1 MDWHKFTQFHFPAFF
16 AAKRDDAPSGKP
28 GKKSAASKKAELN
41 SKGVLGSDMD
51 AFTDLSNNN
60 VGNDVVDN
68 AKPAST
74 TPAVPGRVTNTIFL
88 FVFSWQKLPLSQ
100 ACHLDIMMKTQGEKN

>member
-1 MDWHKFTQFHFPAFF
+1 MSIFPPSFL

-41 SKGVLGSDMD
+41 SKGALGSDMD

-60 VGNDVVDN
+60 VDNDVVDN
-68 AKPAST
+68 AKLATSA
-74 TPAVPGRVTNTIFL
+74 TPAVPGRVTT
-88 FVFSWQKLPLSQ
+88 
-100 ACHLDIMMKTQGEKN
+100 H

>member
-1 MDWHKFTQFHFPAFF
+1 MTQIYIISFFPPFF
-16 AAKRDDAPSGKP
+16 AGKRDDAPSGKP

-74 TPAVPGRVTNTIFL
+74 TPAVPGKVTDTIFL
-88 FVFSWQKLPLSQ
+88 CFSSKKLSLS
-100 ACHLDIMMKTQGEKN
+100 CLEDKLMIPF